1 MFFPSTCNQE
11 FLHFYFQKASSSLK
25 AVSKSVRSISNLFKF
40 GFDTELEAE
49 GFSSGSTR
57 GTIQRS
63 SNQQPI
69 REKIT
74 ETDEGE
80 SGYKKGETKE
90 KKRHT
95 VDSFLSNVM
104 INVLLLVHLIEKAE
118 TVWSQIEASLKQI
131 EIGRTEVECFKA
143 LKRQEEMAATFKKKN
158 QEEEVSKQKE
168 REWKLHARY
177 ENLLSTFQK
186 GKEIMCLKQ
195 ADIEDPQKL
204 KEAKLASREEEDVA
218 IYPLKLLRI
227 HLFGT

>member
-1 MFFPSTCNQE
+1 MLIEYPLLNYFSKTELNLHLAPLGLPDNNCWTQIHATSSNSIGPFFFIYPD
-11 FLHFYFQKASSSLK
+11 LDLV
-25 AVSKSVRSISNLFKF
+25 VSRL

-95 VDSFLSNVM
+95 
-104 INVLLLVHLIEKAE
+104 
-118 TVWSQIEASLKQI
+118 
-131 EIGRTEVECFKA
+131 
-143 LKRQEEMAATFKKKN
+143 
-158 QEEEVSKQKE
+158 
-168 REWKLHARY
+168 
-177 ENLLSTFQK
+177 
-186 GKEIMCLKQ
+186 
-195 ADIEDPQKL
+195 
-204 KEAKLASREEEDVA
+204 
-218 IYPLKLLRI
+218 
-227 HLFGT
+227 